1 VTSVPVWSAGAGL
14 LLRVGLVDDVGL
26 EDDAV
31 VVGAGSE
38 AAASLPPQPARRR
51 AEATQRETR
60 CALDGARDEVGMPGV

>member
-1 VTSVPVWSAGAGL
+1 
-14 LLRVGLVDDVGL
+14 VDDVGL

-60 CALDGARDEVGMPGV
+60 CAFDGARDEVGMPGV